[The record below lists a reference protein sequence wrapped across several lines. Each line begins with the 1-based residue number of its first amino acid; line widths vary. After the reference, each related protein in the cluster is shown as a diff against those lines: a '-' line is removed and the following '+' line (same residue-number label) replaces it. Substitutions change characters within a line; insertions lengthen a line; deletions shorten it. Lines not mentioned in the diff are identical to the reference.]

1 MAVFRRFDDQ
11 TNFRPNPNYPL
22 MNPNRLLTG
31 AFAAVSLLTA
41 SFASAQNG
49 TMVDTRY
56 TGHYFFGDSLTDNG
70 NLYVVTGGTQPPSPP
85 YNQRF
90 TNALVFAE
98 YLVPGLQR
106 ATTAPLGVNQLD
118 FAFGGATAAPAANP
132 PGFAQQIGLFNS
144 RGITIGANELVSVF
158 FGANDFFNAVNI
170 PANQNAAAINALAA
184 ASVSNVVGGVQTL
197 LTRGGRNFIVFYL
210 PDLGSTPAFRTSPA
224 NPLATLYTTSFN
236 SGLQTALT
244 TALATAPAGTNI
256 TIVNARAFLDR
267 LIATPATFGLTNTTI
282 GFLQAGT
289 GNVAQYLFFDSV
301 HPTSTVQQLE
311 AMFVNEILNPQWAL
325 GSAAALSRS
334 SLATVNLVADNTISR
349 LDTIRANDIRQPMAY
364 SSVVSDP
371 KSGAKSTVAAP
382 SERKAHFDL
391 YAGYNYQDGNRLGDR
406 GSYATDFNI
415 NMVTVG
421 GDFTLRCGFTAG
433 LSANFAQTAGTI
445 ANGGNYRMDSN
456 IVNAYVMWRRPGSFF
471 IDGSFGGGSV
481 DITKINRPTNVPGII
496 ANGSTSGSVIDGH
509 VRVGYEFR
517 AGPGFVFGPVIGYRY
532 LQSQL
537 NAYSESN
544 GAGLDFHYDR
554 QTFTSNI
561 GTFGLFGNYQGKLGR
576 MDMSLR
582 LSGVYLYNFS
592 NDNRNVSGRLANNI
606 SNNTVLSTYQGNGDV
621 VNLGIGATAMITR
634 RIGLNL
640 DYVGGIPKDGAY
652 SNRFGANLSFKF

>member
-1 MAVFRRFDDQ
+1 
-11 TNFRPNPNYPL
+11 
-22 MNPNRLLTG
+22 MNLNRLLTG

-41 SFASAQNG
+41 SFASAQIGN
-49 TMVDTRY
+49 MVDTRY

-98 YLVPGLQR
+98 YLVPTLQR
-106 ATTAPLGVNQLD
+106 ATTAAAGVNQLD

-132 PGFAQQIGLFNS
+132 PGFAQQIGLLNS
-144 RGITIGANELVSVF
+144 RGITIGSNELVSVL
-158 FGANDFFNAVNI
+158 FGANDFFNAVAI
-170 PANQNAAAINALAA
+170 PANQNATAITNLAN

-197 LTRGGRNFIVFYL
+197 ITRGGRNFIVFYL
-210 PDLGSTPAFRTSPA
+210 PDLGSTPAFRSSPA
-224 NPLATLYTTSFN
+224 NPLATLYTSTFN

-244 TALATAPAGTNI
+244 TALGTAPAGTSI

-267 LIATPATFGLTNTTI
+267 IIATPATFGITNTTI
-282 GFLQAGT
+282 GFLQNGST
-289 GNVAQYLFFDSV
+289 GNVNQYLFFDSV
-301 HPTSTVQQLE
+301 HPTSTVQRLE

-325 GSAAALSRS
+325 GSAAALSRA
-334 SLATVNLVADNTISR
+334 SLATVNLVADNTITR
-349 LDTIRANDIRQPMAY
+349 LDTIRANDIRQPMAS
-364 SSVVSDP
+364 SSVVTDP

-391 YAGYNYQDGNRLGDR
+391 YGGYNYQDGNIPGDS

-415 NMVTVG
+415 NMATIG
-421 GDFTLRCGFTAG
+421 GDFTLACGLTAG
-433 LSANFAQTAGTI
+433 LSANFAQTAGST
-445 ANGGNYRMDSN
+445 ANGGHYRMDSN

-481 DITKINRPTNVPGII
+481 DVGKINRPTNVPGIV
-496 ANGSTSGSVIDGH
+496 ADGSTSGSVVDGH

-517 AGPGFVFGPVIGYRY
+517 AGPGFVFGPVVGYRF

-537 NAYSESN
+537 NAYSEVN
-544 GAGLDFHYDR
+544 GAGLEFQYNR
-554 QTFTSNI
+554 NTFTANL
-561 GTFGLFGNYQGKLGR
+561 GTFGLFGNYQGQLGR

-582 LSGVYLYNFS
+582 LSGVYLVNFS

-606 SNNTVLSTYQGNGDV
+606 SPLTSLSTVQGRTEG
-621 VNLGIGATAMITR
+621 VNLGIGATAMLTR

-640 DYVGGIPKDGAY
+640 DYVGGIPKDGNY
-652 SNRFGANLSFKF
+652 TNRFAANLSFKF

>member
-1 MAVFRRFDDQ
+1 
-11 TNFRPNPNYPL
+11 
-22 MNPNRLLTG
+22 MNLNRLLTG
-31 AFAAVSLLTA
+31 LFAAASLLTA
-41 SFASAQNG
+41 TFASAQNG
-49 TMVDTRY
+49 SMVDTRY
-56 TGHYFFGDSLTDNG
+56 SGHYFFGDSLTDNG

-98 YLVPGLQR
+98 YLVPTLQR
-106 ATTAPLGVNQLD
+106 ATTAPGGVNQLD

-132 PGFAQQIGLFNS
+132 PGFAQQIGLFNG
-144 RGITIGANELVSVF
+144 RGITIGSNELVSVL
-158 FGANDFFNAVNI
+158 FGANDFFNAVAV

-184 ASVSNVVGGVQTL
+184 ASVTNVVGGVQTL
-197 LTRGGRNFIVFYL
+197 MTRGGRNFIVFYL

-267 LIATPATFGLTNTTI
+267 IISTPGTFGLTNTTI
-282 GFLQAGT
+282 GFLQNGST
-289 GNVAQYLFFDSV
+289 GNVNQYLFFDSV
-301 HPTSTVQQLE
+301 HPTQTVQRLE

-325 GSAAALSRS
+325 GSAAALSRA
-334 SLATVNLVADNTISR
+334 SLAAVNLVADNTITR
-349 LDTIRANDIRQPMAY
+349 LDTIRSNDIRQPMDS
-364 SSVVSDP
+364 SSVVTDP
-371 KSGAKSTVAAP
+371 KSGAKSTVSAP

-391 YAGYNYQDGNRLGDR
+391 YAGYNYQDGNRPGDN

-421 GDFTLRCGFTAG
+421 GDFTLHCGFTGG
-433 LSANFAQTAGTI
+433 LSANFAQTSGTI

-456 IVNAYVMWRRPGSFF
+456 IVNAYFMWRRPGSFF

-481 DITKINRPTNVPGII
+481 DITKVNRPTNVPGIT
-496 ANGSTSGSVIDGH
+496 ATGSTSGSVMDGH

-517 AGPGFVFGPVIGYRY
+517 AGPGFVFGPVVGYRF

-544 GAGLDFHYDR
+544 GAGMDFQFNR
-554 QTFTSNI
+554 NTFTANI

-576 MDMSLR
+576 MDMSFR
-582 LSGVYLYNFS
+582 LSGIYLYDFS
-592 NDNRNVSGRLANNI
+592 NNNRNVSGRLAGNI
-606 SNNTVLSTYQGNGDV
+606 SAVTVLPTYQGNGEG

-640 DYVGGIPKDGAY
+640 DYVGGIPKDGNY
-652 SNRFGANLSFKF
+652 TNRFAANLSFKF